1 MGGERS
7 GCDETTRDV
16 LIESALWD
24 PTNIAQT
31 GRKLGI
37 VTDARYRF
45 ERGVDPDFC
54 LPGCDLATELVLTT
68 LRRRAVADGRRR
80 RPLRRRGARSPSP
93 TARSDA

>member
-1 MGGERS
+1 M
-7 GCDETTRDV
+7 

-37 VTDARYRF
+37 LTDARYRF

-54 LPGCDLATELVLTT
+54 LPGSTSRPSSCSRSAAAS
-68 LRRRAVADGRRR
+68 RRA
-80 RPLRRRGARSPSP
+80 
-93 TARSDA
+93 